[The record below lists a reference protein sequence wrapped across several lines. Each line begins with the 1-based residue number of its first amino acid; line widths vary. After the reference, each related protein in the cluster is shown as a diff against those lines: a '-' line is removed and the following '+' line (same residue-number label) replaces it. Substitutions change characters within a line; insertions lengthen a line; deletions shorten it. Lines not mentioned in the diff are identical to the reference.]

1 MMETSDDY
9 RGMLIK
15 SFVIKNHKEA
25 IVDYYPIYE
34 QWLADDSLDP
44 ALKEEL
50 IAIRGQ
56 AEEIK
61 DRFYQSLHFG
71 TAGLRGKLGAGTNR
85 MNVVTVGRATEGFA
99 RMIAEEGEEAKKKG
113 VAIGYDVRHMSREF
127 AHLSA
132 EIFAAHGIRVYLH
145 RDIVPTPVLSYTIR
159 DLGAFAGVMV
169 TASHNPREY
178 NGYKAYGTAGSQ
190 ILDDW
195 AERIE
200 ANIHACEADG
210 QISRMSF
217 EEGVAKGKIV
227 LIDDGLMQRYLDKVL
242 SLTIHDDVDK
252 TIPFVYSPLNGCG
265 NIPIRT
271 VLKRRGFTGMALVA
285 EEIEPDP
292 DFTTTGYPNP
302 ERPECFRLAEKKGK
316 EVGAELLIASDPD
329 SDRLALEVR
338 KPDGTYQFFNGNHIG
353 ALLTHY
359 IVSEMAATGKLP
371 KDGAVIK
378 SIVTGD
384 IARKITKK
392 YGLALYDVLTGFKNI
407 AAPVNEWDTTKEHT
421 FVFGYEES
429 IGYNHGEFVR
439 DKDAVS
445 SAMLLVEAAAFYK
458 KTQHKTLL
466 DVLHDIYTEYGYY
479 GNKLI
484 SIVKEG
490 ADGQALIG
498 RIMENFRAKG
508 LVDAGNRTLVRV
520 TDYLKDDTGLPKSN
534 VLKYEFD
541 DECWCAIRPS
551 GTEPKIKLYVYSVA
565 EQEQQADVLCDELAE
580 KITAQMHAVK

>member
-1 MMETSDDY
+1 MIPNWDTSS
-9 RGMLIK
+9 RQ
-15 SFVIKNHKEA
+15 NRKEG
-25 IVDYYPIYE
+25 IVEYHSVYE
-34 QWLADDSLDP
+34 QWLSDESLDVN
-44 ALKEEL
+44 LKDEL
-50 IAIRGQ
+50 VAIRGNE
-56 AEEIK
+56 EEIK
-61 DRFYQSLHFG
+61 DRFYQSLSFG

-99 RMIAEEGEEAKKKG
+99 RMIADCGEEAKKKG

-132 EIFAAHGIRVYLH
+132 QIFAAHGIRVYLH

-195 AERIE
+195 AEKIE
-200 ANIHACEADG
+200 KNIHACEKDG
-210 QISRMSF
+210 CIERIAFDQGIS
-217 EEGVAKGKIV
+217 EGKIV
-227 LIDDGLMQRYLDKVL
+227 LIDDSLMERYLDKVL
-242 SLTIHDDVDK
+242 ALAIHEDVDK
-252 TIPFVYSPLNGCG
+252 SVPFVYSPLNGCG

-271 VLKRRGFTGMALVA
+271 VLTRRGFTGMTLVE

-302 ERPECFRLAEKKGK
+302 ERPECFRLAEKKGQ

-392 YGLALYDVLTGFKNI
+392 YGLALFDVLTGFKNI

-458 KTQHKTLL
+458 KTQKKTLL
-466 DVLHDIYTEYGYY
+466 DVLHDIYEEYGYY
-479 GNKLI
+479 GNKLV

-498 RIMENFRAKG
+498 RIMDTFREKG
-508 LVDAGNRTLVRV
+508 IMDAGERKVIKVL
-520 TDYLKDDTGLPKSN
+520 DYLNDDTGLPKSN

-541 DECWCAIRPS
+541 DESWCAIRPS
-551 GTEPKIKLYVYSVA
+551 GTEPKIKLYVYSVG
-565 EQEQQADVLCDELAE
+565 EQEQEANAICDELTE
-580 KITAQMHAVK
+580 KITAQMHSVK

>member
-1 MMETSDDY
+1 MDY
-9 RGMLIK
+9 
-15 SFVIKNHKEA
+15 HK
-25 IVDYYPIYE
+25 IYE
-34 QWLADDSLDP
+34 QWLSDEKVDAS
-44 ALKEEL
+44 LKEEL
-50 IAIRGQ
+50 RAIVGKE
-56 AEEIK
+56 EEIK

-85 MNVVTVGRATEGFA
+85 MNRITVGNATEGFA
-99 RMIAEEGEEAKKKG
+99 RMIEEKGEEACRKG
-113 VAIGYDVRHMSREF
+113 VAIGYDVRHMSLEF
-127 AHLSA
+127 SRLAA
-132 EIFAAHGIRVYLH
+132 EIFAAHGIKVSIH
-145 RDIVPTPVLSYTIR
+145 KTIVPTPVLSYTVR
-159 DLGAFAGVMV
+159 ELGAFAGVMV

-195 AERIE
+195 AEAIE
-200 ANIHACEADG
+200 AKIHETEKDG
-210 QISRMSF
+210 VVKRIPF
-217 EEGVAKGKIV
+217 EEGLESGMISY
-227 LIDDGLMQRYLDKVL
+227 IDPSLMAGYLEKVL
-242 SLTIHDDVDK
+242 ALSIHDDIDK
-252 TIPFVYSPLNGCG
+252 SLSFVYTPLNGCG

-271 VLKRRGFTGMALVA
+271 VLKRRGFTGMALV
-285 EEIEPDP
+285 EEELEPDP
-292 DFTTTGYPNP
+292 DFKTTGYPNP

-316 EVGAELLIASDPD
+316 EVNAEFLIASDPD

-338 KPDGTYQFFNGNHIG
+338 RKDGSYQFINGNHLG
-353 ALLTHY
+353 AILTHY
-359 IVSEMAATGKLP
+359 IVSEMAATGTLP

-407 AAPVNEWDTTKEHT
+407 AAPVNDWDTTHEHS

-429 IGYNHGEFVR
+429 IGYNHGPFVR

-458 KTQHKTLL
+458 QSQGKNLL
-466 DVLHDIYTEYGYY
+466 QVLDDIYDEYGYY

-498 RIMENFRAKG
+498 RIMDVFRAEG
-508 LVDAGNRTLVRV
+508 LTDIGDRKVVRV
-520 TDYLKDDTGLPKSN
+520 TDYLKDNTGLPKSN
-534 VLKYEFD
+534 VLKYELD
-541 DECWCAIRPS
+541 DESWLAIRPS
-551 GTEPKIKLYVYSVA
+551 GTEPKIKLYVYSVG
-565 EQEQQADVLCDELAE
+565 ESQTKADAICEEITELVS
-580 KITAQMHAVK
+580 AQMNAVN

>member
-1 MMETSDDY
+1 MEYHS
-9 RGMLIK
+9 
-15 SFVIKNHKEA
+15 V
-25 IVDYYPIYE
+25 YE
-34 QWLADDSLDP
+34 QWLSDENLD
-44 ALKEEL
+44 ANLKDEL
-50 IAIRGQ
+50 VAIRGNE
-56 AEEIK
+56 EEIK
-61 DRFYQSLHFG
+61 DRFYQSLSFG

-99 RMIAEEGEEAKKKG
+99 RMIADCGDKAKRKG

-195 AERIE
+195 AEKIE
-200 ANIHACEADG
+200 KNIHACEKDG
-210 QISRMSF
+210 RIERIAFDQ
-217 EEGVAKGKIV
+217 GVSEGKIV
-227 LIDDGLMQRYLDKVL
+227 LIDDSLMERYLEKVL
-242 SLTIHDDVDK
+242 ALAIHEDVDK
-252 TIPFVYSPLNGCG
+252 SVPFVYSPLNGCG

-271 VLKRRGFTGMALVA
+271 VLTRRGFTGMALVE

-302 ERPECFRLAEKKGK
+302 ERPECFRLAEKKGQ

-338 KPDGTYQFFNGNHIG
+338 KPDGTYQFLNGNHIG

-359 IVSEMAATGKLP
+359 IVSEMASTGKLP

-392 YGLALYDVLTGFKNI
+392 YGLALFDVLTGFKNI

-458 KTQHKTLL
+458 KTQKKTLL
-466 DVLHDIYTEYGYY
+466 DVLHDIYREYGYY
-479 GNKLI
+479 GNKLV

-498 RIMENFRAKG
+498 RIMDTFREKG
-508 LVDAGNRTLVRV
+508 IVDAGERKVIKV
-520 TDYLKDDTGLPKSN
+520 MDYLNDDTGLPKSN

-541 DECWCAIRPS
+541 DESWCAIRPS
-551 GTEPKIKLYVYSVA
+551 GTEPKIKLYVYSVG
-565 EQEQQADVLCDELAE
+565 EQEQEANAICDELTE
-580 KITAQMHAVK
+580 KITAQMHSVK

>member
-1 MMETSDDY
+1 MEYHS
-9 RGMLIK
+9 
-15 SFVIKNHKEA
+15 V
-25 IVDYYPIYE
+25 YE
-34 QWLADDSLDP
+34 QWLADESLD
-44 ALKEEL
+44 ANLKDEL
-50 IAIRGQ
+50 VAIRDNE
-56 AEEIK
+56 EEIK
-61 DRFYQSLHFG
+61 DRFYQSLSFG

-99 RMIAEEGEEAKKKG
+99 RMIADCGKEAKRKG
-113 VAIGYDVRHMSREF
+113 IAIGYDVRHMSREF

-195 AERIE
+195 AEQIE
-200 ANIHACEADG
+200 KNIHACEKDG
-210 QISRMSF
+210 RIERIAFDQ
-217 EEGVAKGKIV
+217 GVSEGKIV
-227 LIDDGLMQRYLDKVL
+227 LIDDSLMERYLEKVL
-242 SLTIHDDVDK
+242 ALAIHEDVDK
-252 TIPFVYSPLNGCG
+252 SVPFVYSPLNGCG

-271 VLKRRGFTGMALVA
+271 VLTRRGFTGMALVE

-302 ERPECFRLAEKKGK
+302 ERPECFRLAEKKGQ

-392 YGLALYDVLTGFKNI
+392 YGLALFDVLTGFKNI

-458 KTQHKTLL
+458 KTQKKTLL
-466 DVLHDIYTEYGYY
+466 DVLHDIYREYGYY
-479 GNKLI
+479 GNKLV

-498 RIMENFRAKG
+498 RIMDTFREKG
-508 LVDAGNRTLVRV
+508 IMDAGERKVIKV
-520 TDYLKDDTGLPKSN
+520 IDYLNDDTGLPKSN
-534 VLKYEFD
+534 VLKYEFG
-541 DECWCAIRPS
+541 DESWCAIRPS
-551 GTEPKIKLYVYSVA
+551 GTEPKIKLYVYSVG
-565 EQEQQADVLCDELAE
+565 EQEQEANAICDELAE
-580 KITAQMHAVK
+580 KITAQMHSVK

>member
-1 MMETSDDY
+1 MEYHS
-9 RGMLIK
+9 
-15 SFVIKNHKEA
+15 V
-25 IVDYYPIYE
+25 YE
-34 QWLADDSLDP
+34 QWLADESLD
-44 ALKEEL
+44 ANLKDEL
-50 IAIRGQ
+50 VAIRDNE
-56 AEEIK
+56 EEIK
-61 DRFYQSLHFG
+61 DRFYQSLSFG

-99 RMIAEEGEEAKKKG
+99 RMIADCGEEAKRKG

-195 AERIE
+195 AEQIE
-200 ANIHACEADG
+200 KNIHACEKDG
-210 QISRMSF
+210 RIERIAFDQ
-217 EEGVAKGKIV
+217 GVSEGKIV
-227 LIDDGLMQRYLDKVL
+227 LIDDSLMERYLEKVL
-242 SLTIHDDVDK
+242 ALAIHEDVDK
-252 TIPFVYSPLNGCG
+252 SVPFVYSPLNGCG

-271 VLKRRGFTGMALVA
+271 VLTRRGFTGMALVE

-302 ERPECFRLAEKKGK
+302 ERPECFRLAEKKGQ

-392 YGLALYDVLTGFKNI
+392 YGLALFDVLTGFKNI

-458 KTQHKTLL
+458 KTQKKTLL
-466 DVLHDIYTEYGYY
+466 DVLHDIYREYGYY
-479 GNKLI
+479 GNKLV

-498 RIMENFRAKG
+498 RIMDTFREKG
-508 LVDAGNRTLVRV
+508 IMDAGERKVIKV
-520 TDYLKDDTGLPKSN
+520 IDYLNDDTGLPKSN
-534 VLKYEFD
+534 VLKYEFG
-541 DECWCAIRPS
+541 DESWCAIRPS
-551 GTEPKIKLYVYSVA
+551 GTEPKIKLYVYSVG
-565 EQEQQADVLCDELAE
+565 EQEQEANAICDELAE
-580 KITAQMHAVK
+580 KITAQMHSVK

>member
-1 MMETSDDY
+1 MDY
-9 RGMLIK
+9 F
-15 SFVIKNHKEA
+15 S
-25 IVDYYPIYE
+25 IYE
-34 QWLADDSLDP
+34 QWLSDEQLDP
-44 ALKEEL
+44 TLKEEL
-50 IAIRGQ
+50 VAIQGDE
-56 AEEIK
+56 EEIK

-85 MNVVTVGRATEGFA
+85 MNIVTVGQATEGFA
-99 RMIAEEGEEAKKKG
+99 RMIADCGEEAKQKG

-159 DLGAFAGVMV
+159 DLGTFAGVMV

-200 ANIHACEADG
+200 NHIHACEADG
-210 QISRMSF
+210 QLSRISF
-217 EEGVAKGKIV
+217 DKGVAEGKIV
-227 LIDDGLMQRYLDKVL
+227 LIDESLMERYMEKVL
-242 SLTIHDDVDK
+242 ALTIHDDVDK
-252 TIPFVYSPLNGCG
+252 SIPFVYSPLNGCG

-271 VLKRRGFTGMALVA
+271 VLSRRSFTGISLVS
-285 EEIEPDP
+285 EEVEPDP

-302 ERPECFRLAEKKGK
+302 ERPECFRLAEKKGQ
-316 EVGAELLIASDPD
+316 EVGAEILIASDPD

-338 KPDGTYQFFNGNHIG
+338 KTDGTYQFINGNHIG

-384 IARKITKK
+384 IARKITSK

-407 AAPVNEWDTTKEHT
+407 AAPVNDWDTTKEHT

-429 IGYNHGEFVR
+429 IGYNHGAFVR

-458 KTQHKTLL
+458 KTQQKTLL
-466 DVLHDIYTEYGYY
+466 DVLHDIYAEYGYH

-498 RIMENFRAKG
+498 RIMDVFRNKG
-508 LVDAGNRTLVRV
+508 LIDTGNHKVVRV
-520 TDYLKDDTGLPKSN
+520 TDYLYDETGLPKSN
-534 VLKYEFD
+534 VLKYEFE
-541 DECWCAIRPS
+541 DESWCAIRPS

-565 EQEQQADVLCDELAE
+565 EKESEADAICEELVE
-580 KITAQMHAVK
+580 KITKQMNSVQ

>member
-1 MMETSDDY
+1 MH
-9 RGMLIK
+9 RQNK
-15 SFVIKNHKEA
+15 CKEG
-25 IVDYYPIYE
+25 IVEYHSVYE
-34 QWLADDSLDP
+34 QWLADENLD
-44 ALKEEL
+44 AYLKKEL
-50 IAIRGQ
+50 VAIRGNE
-56 AEEIK
+56 EEIK
-61 DRFYQSLHFG
+61 DRFYQSLSFG

-99 RMIAEEGEEAKKKG
+99 RMIVDCGEEAKRKG

-145 RDIVPTPVLSYTIR
+145 QDIVPTPVLSYTIR

-195 AERIE
+195 AEKIE
-200 ANIHACEADG
+200 KNIHACEEDG
-210 QISRMSF
+210 RIERIAFDQ
-217 EEGVAKGKIV
+217 GVSEGKIV
-227 LIDDGLMQRYLDKVL
+227 LIDDSLMERYLDKVL
-242 SLTIHDDVDK
+242 ALAIHEDVDK
-252 TIPFVYSPLNGCG
+252 SVPFVYSPLNGCG

-271 VLKRRGFTGMALVA
+271 VLTRRGFAGMALVE

-302 ERPECFRLAEKKGK
+302 ERPECFRLAEKKGQ

-392 YGLALYDVLTGFKNI
+392 YGLALFDVLTGFKNI

-458 KTQHKTLL
+458 KTQKKTLL
-466 DVLHDIYTEYGYY
+466 DVLHDIYREYGYY
-479 GNKLI
+479 GNKLV

-498 RIMENFRAKG
+498 RIMDTFREKG
-508 LVDAGNRTLVRV
+508 IMDAGERKVIKV
-520 TDYLKDDTGLPKSN
+520 IDYLNDDTGLPKSN
-534 VLKYEFD
+534 VLKYEFG
-541 DECWCAIRPS
+541 DESWCAIRPS
-551 GTEPKIKLYVYSVA
+551 GTEPKIKLYVYSVG
-565 EQEQQADVLCDELAE
+565 EQEQEANAICDELAE
-580 KITAQMHAVK
+580 KITAQMHSVK

>member
-1 MMETSDDY
+1 MHRQDK
-9 RGMLIK
+9 R
-15 SFVIKNHKEA
+15 KEG
-25 IVDYYPIYE
+25 IVEYHSVYE
-34 QWLADDSLDP
+34 QWLADESLD
-44 ALKEEL
+44 ANLKDEL
-50 IAIRGQ
+50 VAIRDNE
-56 AEEIK
+56 EEIK
-61 DRFYQSLHFG
+61 DRFYQSLSFG

-99 RMIAEEGEEAKKKG
+99 RMIADCGEEAKRKG

-195 AERIE
+195 AEKIE
-200 ANIHACEADG
+200 KNIHACEEDG
-210 QISRMSF
+210 RIERIAFDQ
-217 EEGVAKGKIV
+217 GVSEGKIV
-227 LIDDGLMQRYLDKVL
+227 LIDDSLMERYLDKVL
-242 SLTIHDDVDK
+242 ALAIHEDVDK
-252 TIPFVYSPLNGCG
+252 SVPFVYSPLNGCG

-271 VLKRRGFTGMALVA
+271 VLTRRGFTGMALVE

-302 ERPECFRLAEKKGK
+302 ERPECFRLAEKKGQ

-392 YGLALYDVLTGFKNI
+392 YGLALFDVLTGFKNI

-458 KTQHKTLL
+458 KTQKKTLL
-466 DVLHDIYTEYGYY
+466 DVLHDIYREYGYY
-479 GNKLI
+479 GNKLV

-498 RIMENFRAKG
+498 RIMDTFREKG
-508 LVDAGNRTLVRV
+508 IMDAGERKVIKV
-520 TDYLKDDTGLPKSN
+520 IDYLNDDTGLPKSN
-534 VLKYEFD
+534 VLKYAFD
-541 DECWCAIRPS
+541 DESWCAIRPS
-551 GTEPKIKLYVYSVA
+551 GTEPKIKLYVYSVG
-565 EQEQQADVLCDELAE
+565 EQKQEANAICDELAE
-580 KITAQMHAVK
+580 KITAQMHSVK

>member
-1 MMETSDDY
+1 MEYHS
-9 RGMLIK
+9 
-15 SFVIKNHKEA
+15 V
-25 IVDYYPIYE
+25 YE
-34 QWLADDSLDP
+34 QWLADESLD
-44 ALKEEL
+44 ANLKNEL
-50 IAIRGQ
+50 VAIRDNE
-56 AEEIK
+56 EEIK
-61 DRFYQSLHFG
+61 DRFYQSLSFG

-99 RMIAEEGEEAKKKG
+99 RMIADCGEEAKRKG
-113 VAIGYDVRHMSREF
+113 VAIGYDVRHMSRDF

-195 AERIE
+195 AEQIE
-200 ANIHACEADG
+200 KNIHACEKDG
-210 QISRMSF
+210 RIERIAFDQ
-217 EEGVAKGKIV
+217 GVSEGKIV
-227 LIDDGLMQRYLDKVL
+227 LIDDSLMERYLEKVL
-242 SLTIHDDVDK
+242 ALAIHEDVDK
-252 TIPFVYSPLNGCG
+252 SVPFVYSPLNGCG

-271 VLKRRGFTGMALVA
+271 VLTRRGFTGMALVE

-302 ERPECFRLAEKKGK
+302 ERPECFRLAEKKGQ

-392 YGLALYDVLTGFKNI
+392 YGLALFDVLTGFKNI

-458 KTQHKTLL
+458 KTQKKTLL
-466 DVLHDIYTEYGYY
+466 DVLHDIYREYGYY
-479 GNKLI
+479 GNKLV

-498 RIMENFRAKG
+498 RIMDTFREKG
-508 LVDAGNRTLVRV
+508 IMDAGERKVIKV
-520 TDYLKDDTGLPKSN
+520 IDYLNDDTGLPKSN

-541 DECWCAIRPS
+541 DESWCAIRPS
-551 GTEPKIKLYVYSVA
+551 GTEPKIKLYVYSVG
-565 EQEQQADVLCDELAE
+565 EQEQEANAICDELAE
-580 KITAQMHAVK
+580 KITAQMHSVK

>member
-1 MMETSDDY
+1 MEYHS
-9 RGMLIK
+9 
-15 SFVIKNHKEA
+15 V
-25 IVDYYPIYE
+25 YE
-34 QWLADDSLDP
+34 QWLADESLD
-44 ALKEEL
+44 ANLKDEL
-50 IAIRGQ
+50 VAIRDNE
-56 AEEIK
+56 EEIK
-61 DRFYQSLHFG
+61 DRFYQSLSFG

-99 RMIAEEGEEAKKKG
+99 RMIADCGEEAKRKG

-195 AERIE
+195 AEQIE
-200 ANIHACEADG
+200 KNIHACEKDG
-210 QISRMSF
+210 RIERIAFDQ
-217 EEGVAKGKIV
+217 GVSEGKIV
-227 LIDDGLMQRYLDKVL
+227 LIDDSLMERYLEKVL
-242 SLTIHDDVDK
+242 ALAIHEDVDK
-252 TIPFVYSPLNGCG
+252 SVPFVYSPLNGCG

-271 VLKRRGFTGMALVA
+271 VLTRRGFTGMALVE

-302 ERPECFRLAEKKGK
+302 ERPECFRLAEKKGQ

-392 YGLALYDVLTGFKNI
+392 YGLALFDVLTGFKNI

-458 KTQHKTLL
+458 KTQKKTLL
-466 DVLHDIYTEYGYY
+466 DVLHDIYREYGYY
-479 GNKLI
+479 GNKLV

-498 RIMENFRAKG
+498 RIMDTFREKG
-508 LVDAGNRTLVRV
+508 IMDAGERKVIKV
-520 TDYLKDDTGLPKSN
+520 IDYLNDDTGLPKSN

-541 DECWCAIRPS
+541 DESWCAIRPS
-551 GTEPKIKLYVYSVA
+551 GTEPKIKLYVYSVG
-565 EQEQQADVLCDELAE
+565 EQEQEANAICDELAE
-580 KITAQMHAVK
+580 KITAQMHSVK

>member
-1 MMETSDDY
+1 MDY
-9 RGMLIK
+9 
-15 SFVIKNHKEA
+15 HK
-25 IVDYYPIYE
+25 IYE
-34 QWLADDSLDP
+34 QWLSDEKVDAS
-44 ALKEEL
+44 LKEEL
-50 IAIRGQ
+50 RAIAGKE
-56 AEEIK
+56 EEIK

-85 MNVVTVGRATEGFA
+85 MNRITVGNATEGFA
-99 RMIAEEGEEAKKKG
+99 RMIEEKGEEACRKG
-113 VAIGYDVRHMSREF
+113 VAIGYDVRHMSLEF
-127 AHLSA
+127 SRLAA
-132 EIFAAHGIRVYLH
+132 EIFAAHGIKVSIH
-145 RDIVPTPVLSYTIR
+145 KTIVPTPVLSYTVR
-159 DLGAFAGVMV
+159 ELGAFAGVMV

-195 AERIE
+195 AEAIE
-200 ANIHACEADG
+200 AKIHETEKDG
-210 QISRMSF
+210 VVERIPF
-217 EEGVAKGKIV
+217 EEGLESRMISY
-227 LIDDGLMQRYLDKVL
+227 IDPSLMAGYLEKVL
-242 SLTIHDDVDK
+242 ALSIHDDIDK
-252 TIPFVYSPLNGCG
+252 SLSFVYTPLNGCG

-271 VLKRRGFTGMALVA
+271 VLKRRGFTGMALV
-285 EEIEPDP
+285 EEELEPDP
-292 DFTTTGYPNP
+292 DFKTTGYPNP

-316 EVGAELLIASDPD
+316 EVNAEFLIASDPD

-338 KPDGTYQFFNGNHIG
+338 RKDGSYQFINGNHLG
-353 ALLTHY
+353 AILTHY
-359 IVSEMAATGKLP
+359 IVSEMAATGTLP

-407 AAPVNEWDTTKEHT
+407 AAPVNEWDTTHEHS

-429 IGYNHGEFVR
+429 IGYNHGPFVR

-458 KTQHKTLL
+458 QSQGKNLL
-466 DVLHDIYTEYGYY
+466 QVLDDIYDEYGYY

-498 RIMENFRAKG
+498 RIMDVFRAEG
-508 LVDAGNRTLVRV
+508 LTDIGDRKVVRV
-520 TDYLKDDTGLPKSN
+520 TDYLKDNTGLPKSN
-534 VLKYEFD
+534 VLKYELD
-541 DECWCAIRPS
+541 DESWLAIRPS
-551 GTEPKIKLYVYSVA
+551 GTEPKIKLYVYSVG
-565 EQEQQADVLCDELAE
+565 ESQTKADAICEEITELVS
-580 KITAQMHAVK
+580 AQMNAVK

>member
-1 MMETSDDY
+1 MIPNWDTSS
-9 RGMLIK
+9 RQ
-15 SFVIKNHKEA
+15 NRKEG
-25 IVDYYPIYE
+25 IVEYHSVYE
-34 QWLADDSLDP
+34 QWLSDESLDVN
-44 ALKEEL
+44 LKDEL
-50 IAIRGQ
+50 VAIRGNE
-56 AEEIK
+56 EEIK
-61 DRFYQSLHFG
+61 DRFYQSLSFG

-99 RMIAEEGEEAKKKG
+99 RMIADCGEEAKKKG

-132 EIFAAHGIRVYLH
+132 QIFAAHGIRVYLH

-195 AERIE
+195 AEKIE
-200 ANIHACEADG
+200 KNIHACEKDG
-210 QISRMSF
+210 CIERIAFDQ
-217 EEGVAKGKIV
+217 GVSEGKIV
-227 LIDDGLMQRYLDKVL
+227 LIDDSLMERYLDKVL
-242 SLTIHDDVDK
+242 ALAIHEDVDK
-252 TIPFVYSPLNGCG
+252 SVPFVYSPLNGCG

-271 VLKRRGFTGMALVA
+271 VLTRRGFTGMTLVE

-302 ERPECFRLAEKKGK
+302 ERPECFRLAEKKGQ
-316 EVGAELLIASDPD
+316 EVSAELLIASDPD

-392 YGLALYDVLTGFKNI
+392 YGLALFDVLTGFKNI

-458 KTQHKTLL
+458 KTQKKTLL
-466 DVLHDIYTEYGYY
+466 DVLYDIYREYGYY
-479 GNKLI
+479 GNKLV

-498 RIMENFRAKG
+498 RIMDTFREKG
-508 LVDAGNRTLVRV
+508 IMDAGERKVIKV
-520 TDYLKDDTGLPKSN
+520 IDYLNDDTGLPKSN

-541 DECWCAIRPS
+541 DESWCAIRPS
-551 GTEPKIKLYVYSVA
+551 GTEPKIKLYVYSVG
-565 EQEQQADVLCDELAE
+565 EQEQEANAICDELAE
-580 KITAQMHAVK
+580 KITAQMHSVK

>member
-1 MMETSDDY
+1 MEYHS
-9 RGMLIK
+9 
-15 SFVIKNHKEA
+15 V
-25 IVDYYPIYE
+25 YE
-34 QWLADDSLDP
+34 QWLADESLD
-44 ALKEEL
+44 ANLKDEL
-50 IAIRGQ
+50 VASRDNE
-56 AEEIK
+56 EEIK
-61 DRFYQSLHFG
+61 DRFYQSLSFG

-99 RMIAEEGEEAKKKG
+99 RMIADCGEEAKKKG
-113 VAIGYDVRHMSREF
+113 VAIGYDVRHMSRDF

-195 AERIE
+195 AEQIE
-200 ANIHACEADG
+200 KNIHACEKDG
-210 QISRMSF
+210 RIERIAFDQ
-217 EEGVAKGKIV
+217 GVSEGKIV
-227 LIDDGLMQRYLDKVL
+227 LIDDSLMERYLEKVL
-242 SLTIHDDVDK
+242 ALAIHEDVDK
-252 TIPFVYSPLNGCG
+252 SVPFVYSPLNGCG

-271 VLKRRGFTGMALVA
+271 VLTRRGFTGMALVE

-302 ERPECFRLAEKKGK
+302 ERPECFRLAEKKGQ

-329 SDRLALEVR
+329 SDRLALEVC

-392 YGLALYDVLTGFKNI
+392 YGLALFDVLTGFKNI

-458 KTQHKTLL
+458 KTQKKTLL
-466 DVLHDIYTEYGYY
+466 DVLHDIYREYGYY
-479 GNKLI
+479 GNKLV

-498 RIMENFRAKG
+498 RIMDTFREKG
-508 LVDAGNRTLVRV
+508 IMDAGERKVIKV
-520 TDYLKDDTGLPKSN
+520 IDYLNDDTGLPKSN

-541 DECWCAIRPS
+541 DESWCAIRPS
-551 GTEPKIKLYVYSVA
+551 GTEPKIKLYVYSVG
-565 EQEQQADVLCDELAE
+565 EQEQEANAICDELAE
-580 KITAQMHAVK
+580 KITAQMHSVK

>member
-1 MMETSDDY
+1 MDY
-9 RGMLIK
+9 
-15 SFVIKNHKEA
+15 HK
-25 IVDYYPIYE
+25 IYE
-34 QWLADDSLDP
+34 QWLTDEKVDAS
-44 ALKEEL
+44 LKEEL
-50 IAIRGQ
+50 RAIAGKE
-56 AEEIK
+56 EEIK

-85 MNVVTVGRATEGFA
+85 MNRITVGNATEGFA
-99 RMIAEEGEEAKKKG
+99 RMIEEKGEEACRKG
-113 VAIGYDVRHMSREF
+113 VAIGYDVRHMSLEF
-127 AHLSA
+127 SRLAA
-132 EIFAAHGIRVYLH
+132 EIFAAHGIKVSIH
-145 RDIVPTPVLSYTIR
+145 KTIVPTPVLSYTVR
-159 DLGAFAGVMV
+159 ELGAFAGVMV

-195 AERIE
+195 AEAIE
-200 ANIHACEADG
+200 AKIHETEKDG
-210 QISRMSF
+210 VVKRIPF
-217 EEGVAKGKIV
+217 EEGLESGMISY
-227 LIDDGLMQRYLDKVL
+227 IDSSLMAGYLEKVL
-242 SLTIHDDVDK
+242 ALSIHDDIDK
-252 TIPFVYSPLNGCG
+252 SLSFVYTPLNGCG

-271 VLKRRGFTGMALVA
+271 VLKRRGFMGMALV
-285 EEIEPDP
+285 EEELEPDP
-292 DFTTTGYPNP
+292 DFKTTGYPNP

-316 EVGAELLIASDPD
+316 EVNAEFLIASDPD

-338 KPDGTYQFFNGNHIG
+338 RKDGSYQFINGNHLG
-353 ALLTHY
+353 AILTHY
-359 IVSEMAATGKLP
+359 IVSEMAATGTLP

-407 AAPVNEWDTTKEHT
+407 AAPVNDWDTTHEHS

-429 IGYNHGEFVR
+429 IGYNHGPFVR

-458 KTQHKTLL
+458 QSQGKNLL
-466 DVLHDIYTEYGYY
+466 QVLDDIYDEYGYY

-498 RIMENFRAKG
+498 RIMDVFRAEG
-508 LVDAGNRTLVRV
+508 LTDIGDRKVVRV
-520 TDYLKDDTGLPKSN
+520 TDYLKDNTGLPKSN
-534 VLKYEFD
+534 VLKYELD
-541 DECWCAIRPS
+541 DESWLAIRPS
-551 GTEPKIKLYVYSVA
+551 GTEPKIKLYVYSVG
-565 EQEQQADVLCDELAE
+565 ESQMKADAICEEITELVS
-580 KITAQMHAVK
+580 AQMNAVK

>member
-1 MMETSDDY
+1 MDY
-9 RGMLIK
+9 
-15 SFVIKNHKEA
+15 HK
-25 IVDYYPIYE
+25 IYE
-34 QWLADDSLDP
+34 QWLSDEKVDAS
-44 ALKEEL
+44 LKEEL
-50 IAIRGQ
+50 RAIAGKE
-56 AEEIK
+56 EEIK

-85 MNVVTVGRATEGFA
+85 MNRITVGNATEGFA
-99 RMIAEEGEEAKKKG
+99 RMIEEKGEEACRKG
-113 VAIGYDVRHMSREF
+113 VAIGYDVRHMSLEF
-127 AHLSA
+127 SRLAA
-132 EIFAAHGIRVYLH
+132 EIFAAHGIKVSIH
-145 RDIVPTPVLSYTIR
+145 KTIVPTPVLSYTVR
-159 DLGAFAGVMV
+159 ELGAFAGVMV

-195 AERIE
+195 AEAIE
-200 ANIHACEADG
+200 AKIHETEKDG
-210 QISRMSF
+210 VVKRIPF
-217 EEGVAKGKIV
+217 EEGLESGMISY
-227 LIDDGLMQRYLDKVL
+227 IDPSLMAIYLEKVL
-242 SLTIHDDVDK
+242 ALSIHDDIDK
-252 TIPFVYSPLNGCG
+252 SLSFVYTPLNGCG

-271 VLKRRGFTGMALVA
+271 VLKRRGFTGMALV
-285 EEIEPDP
+285 EEELEPDP
-292 DFTTTGYPNP
+292 DFKTTGYPNP

-316 EVGAELLIASDPD
+316 EVNAEFLIASDPD

-338 KPDGTYQFFNGNHIG
+338 RKDGSYQFINGNHLG
-353 ALLTHY
+353 AILTHY
-359 IVSEMAATGKLP
+359 IVSEMAATGTLP

-407 AAPVNEWDTTKEHT
+407 AAPVNEWDTTHEHS

-429 IGYNHGEFVR
+429 IGYNHGPFVR

-458 KTQHKTLL
+458 QSQGKNLL
-466 DVLHDIYTEYGYY
+466 QVLDDIYAEYGYY

-498 RIMENFRAKG
+498 RIMDVFRAEG
-508 LVDAGNRTLVRV
+508 LTDIGDRKVVRV
-520 TDYLKDDTGLPKSN
+520 TDYLKDNTGLPKSN
-534 VLKYEFD
+534 VLKYELD
-541 DECWCAIRPS
+541 DESWLAIRPS
-551 GTEPKIKLYVYSVA
+551 GTEPKIKLYVYSVG
-565 EQEQQADVLCDELAE
+565 ESQTKADAICEEITELVS
-580 KITAQMHAVK
+580 AQMNAVK

>member
-1 MMETSDDY
+1 MEYHS
-9 RGMLIK
+9 
-15 SFVIKNHKEA
+15 V
-25 IVDYYPIYE
+25 YE
-34 QWLADDSLDP
+34 QWLADESLD
-44 ALKEEL
+44 ANLKDEL
-50 IAIRGQ
+50 VAIRDNE
-56 AEEIK
+56 EEIK
-61 DRFYQSLHFG
+61 DRFYQSLSFG

-99 RMIAEEGEEAKKKG
+99 RMIADCGEEAKRKG
-113 VAIGYDVRHMSREF
+113 VAIGYDVRHMSRDF

-195 AERIE
+195 AEQIE
-200 ANIHACEADG
+200 KNIHACEKDG
-210 QISRMSF
+210 RIERIAFDQ
-217 EEGVAKGKIV
+217 GVSEGKIV
-227 LIDDGLMQRYLDKVL
+227 LIDDSLMERYLEKVL
-242 SLTIHDDVDK
+242 ALAIHEDVDK
-252 TIPFVYSPLNGCG
+252 SVPFVYSPLNGCG

-271 VLKRRGFTGMALVA
+271 VLTRRGFTGMALVE

-302 ERPECFRLAEKKGK
+302 ERPECFRLAEKKGQ

-392 YGLALYDVLTGFKNI
+392 YGLALFDVLTGFKNI

-458 KTQHKTLL
+458 KTQKKTLL
-466 DVLHDIYTEYGYY
+466 DVLHDIYREYGYY
-479 GNKLI
+479 GNKLV

-498 RIMENFRAKG
+498 RIMDTFREKG
-508 LVDAGNRTLVRV
+508 IMDAGERKVIKV
-520 TDYLKDDTGLPKSN
+520 IDYLNDDTGLPKSN
-534 VLKYEFD
+534 VLKYEFG
-541 DECWCAIRPS
+541 DESWCAIRPS
-551 GTEPKIKLYVYSVA
+551 GTEPKIKLYVYSVG
-565 EQEQQADVLCDELAE
+565 EQEQEANAICDELAE
-580 KITAQMHAVK
+580 KITAQMHSVK